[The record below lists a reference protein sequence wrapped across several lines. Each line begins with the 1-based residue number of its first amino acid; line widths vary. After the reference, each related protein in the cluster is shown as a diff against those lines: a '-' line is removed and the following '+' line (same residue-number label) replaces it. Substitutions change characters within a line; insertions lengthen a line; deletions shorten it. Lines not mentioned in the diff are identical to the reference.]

1 MTNRY
6 SNPRISFLPLFLVVL
21 SLALTLHDL
30 ATDSFWGDEIFTA
43 TFASQALAEV
53 VRWTANDIHPPL
65 YYLLVG
71 TFTHLTVPLGLTELP
86 TQVSDWLWRFPS
98 VIFTVLTVAVTYRL
112 ALHISRLTYHASRI
126 TPHVS
131 RLMDYGLRTTDSP
144 PRLTATPAALLLCL
158 APIAIKYGQEARMHA
173 LFMFLSALS
182 TWLFFRALARP
193 QHRTRW
199 LAFALATTANIY
211 TMYFGFLILAAQA
224 GLLVFWIL
232 DLRFSIFKSPITNR
246 QSSIVNRK
254 SQMIGF
260 SLSTLLAFIF
270 YLPWWPVLF
279 NILCKRAA
287 VGAIEGGVGDPL
299 IFVRGVVQALG
310 PMPEFVA
317 WAFLI
322 LFITGLIFLTRS
334 HWPLAAF
341 AGLWLALPI
350 ALPIFLGD
358 PRALQ
363 FRYAFVLPIYLTVI
377 AYAVV
382 DMSAIGRWNSQ
393 ACHFAERSDEKSPV
407 YSVAKRPGGD
417 SSLPAVAQT
426 CPECSRRDDIN
437 KHALTYILWLL
448 ATLSFIATLGIYA
461 QTKPDWRSAAAY
473 LDAHAAPADL
483 ILIGPLWDEG
493 RFIGYYFRGQAQ
505 ILTPAA
511 MVTNI
516 EPYAEMMRANGGRV
530 WAVNRFTP
538 AESPALRNIVF
549 SGVVL
554 SEPQLT
560 VYEPELLTKAALD
573 LAAQAVEAAYPWA
586 AEAEAQGVLDPD
598 PRTARAAAL
607 LAWGDALVAA
617 GRPEEALAPYQTA
630 VDIFPGWVNGLIA
643 LAETLEAVGNLA
655 AAADTYRQAVAF
667 NLEWQGSQADEAAA
681 FVEGGQWEM
690 ALEKYH
696 QIIGE

>member
-6 SNPRISFLPLFLVVL
+6 SNLQIFFLPLLLVT
-21 SLALTLHDL
+21 LALALNLHDL
-30 ATDSFWGDEIFTA
+30 AADSFWGDEIFTA
-43 TFASQALAEV
+43 TFASQSPAEV
-53 VRWTANDIHPPL
+53 IHWTANDIHPPL
-65 YYLLVG
+65 YYLLAG
-71 TFTHLTVPLGLTELP
+71 TFTRLTVPLGATELP
-86 TQVSDWLWRFPS
+86 TPASDWLWRFPS

-112 ALHISRLTYHASRI
+112 AYHVSRVTS
-126 TPHVS
+126 HVS
-131 RLMDYGLRTTDSP
+131 RLTSHAPRTTP
-144 PRLTATPAALLLCL
+144 YAPRFIATSATFLLCL

-182 TWLFFRALARP
+182 TWFFFRALARP
-193 QHRTRW
+193 SQWTRW

-224 GLLVFWIL
+224 GLLLFLIL
-232 DLRFSIFKSPITNR
+232 
-246 QSSIVNRK
+246 K
-254 SQMIGF
+254 SQISNPKSQIIGF
-260 SLSTLLAFIF
+260 STAVIAVCLL

-279 NILCKRAA
+279 NILRKRAA

-299 IFVRGVVQALG
+299 DFVRGVVQALG

-322 LFITGLIFLTRS
+322 LFIIGLIFLARH

-341 AGLWLALPI
+341 AGLWLALPV

-382 DMSAIGRWNSQ
+382 SISTLY
-393 ACHFAERSDEKSPV
+393 PV
-407 YSVAKRPGGD
+407 YHPPN
-417 SSLPAVAQT
+417 LPIS
-426 CPECSRRDDIN
+426 PSPN
-437 KHALTYILWLL
+437 LLTFLLWLL
-448 ATLSFIATLGIYA
+448 ATLSFIATLGIYN

-473 LDAHAAPADL
+473 LDAHAAPADI

-493 RFIGYYFRGQAQ
+493 RFIGYYYRGQTQ

-516 EPYAEMMRANGGRV
+516 EPHVEMMRANGGRV
-530 WAVNRFTP
+530 WAVNRFAP
-538 AESPALRNIVF
+538 AESPALRNIVLP
-549 SGVVL
+549 GVVL

-560 VYEPELLTKAALD
+560 VYEPELLTEAAID
-573 LAAQAVEAAYPWA
+573 LAAQAVTAAYPWA

-607 LAWGDALVAA
+607 LAWGDVLVAA

-630 VDIFPGWVNGLIA
+630 VDIFPGWVSGLIA
-643 LAETLEAVGNLA
+643 LAETQEAMGNLS
-655 AAADTYRQAVAF
+655 AAADAYRQAVAH
-667 NLEWQGSQADEAAA
+667 NLKWQGSRADEAAV
-681 FVEGGQWEM
+681 FVEAGQWEM
-690 ALEKYH
+690 AIEKYH